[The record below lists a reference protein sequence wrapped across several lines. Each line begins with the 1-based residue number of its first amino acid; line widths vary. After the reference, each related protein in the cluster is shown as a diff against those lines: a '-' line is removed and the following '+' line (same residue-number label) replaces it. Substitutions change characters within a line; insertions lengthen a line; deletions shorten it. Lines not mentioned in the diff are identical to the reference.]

1 MAPNRLAHVQMQ
13 ATDYGQIPILL
24 SPFLFFI
31 LHNTWFSVDIRVI
44 RVIGGKHTIR
54 GLVQSSELYVLLAEI
69 PRLRAFDLGA
79 IPTSKLSPVPR
90 YDDDVMKSSSGI

>member
-1 MAPNRLAHVQMQ
+1 MNTLTWFSADIRLIRVIDGKHTMRRKKKKKNPVS
-13 ATDYGQIPILL
+13 LL

-54 GLVQSSELYVLLAEI
+54 GLVQSSELYVLLA
-69 PRLRAFDLGA
+69 GN
-79 IPTSKLSPVPR
+79 TQYV
-90 YDDDVMKSSSGI
+90 V